1 MLSAEKSLPGG
12 YTPRMTSR
20 ALRTASIAAVLALGC
35 AWTAIAG
42 PDDHAAQ
49 NPERSAPVLID
60 TFSPAELVGVDLPTY
75 GANLWTWGLALT
87 GDGTLLVACGST
99 VLAMDSRWRVTGLPA
114 KKLSDEGNM
123 LFAYRIFLT
132 EAETMY
138 LRSSDGSGLWAF
150 PDGSTD
156 YRRLRSEGQ
165 AGFTFGVLDDGSTF
179 VVEGNSV
186 RITTN
191 GIDTSFA
198 LPADVSTMAASKG
211 PDDTI
216 WVSDLMSSSILV
228 LSRSGAELR
237 RIKTDLALGNSLQ
250 KLQVQPDGSFFGVTA
265 SSLRRF
271 DASGK
276 TVWTWDGKDEG
287 VSVMFSVMMDIAV
300 GGDGILYIN
309 DYLGKRI
316 LRLSERPQAL
326 PADLKAVAAAA
337 GAARLGGD
345 KPELDLALADAYEA
359 MGASEAARMA
369 LARYL
374 EKRPADARAQ
384 DRRLRLETALLKTK
398 ATAAGRDA
406 MSLLERYG
414 AETARDA
421 YGRAMRTWESL
432 RATAGDDEDAR
443 VAMTALRSAFQ
454 AAERGSTAAAP
465 APRVLATGIS
475 ALFPALIR
483 SYRSKPAG
491 TIVIR
496 NTLSE
501 PLRNVRADFY
511 IKKYMD
517 FPAEGK
523 SVASVAAGADVTLD
537 LFALLN
543 ESVLEVQ
550 EDLPLQAQVI
560 LHFTDSRGDR
570 SIELSRPVMLYRRT
584 AITWD
589 DTAKLAAF
597 VTPNEDSVARLAFEV
612 LETVDGD
619 TPVSRTFLRAQRI
632 CDALG
637 ALPLAYVPDP
647 ASPIVDSL
655 GAAGLVDT
663 VRFPRTTLAYK
674 AGDCDDTTALLCSLL
689 EAVGIPTAIL
699 TSPGHVFMAFDSG
712 EPSENAW
719 LFAGSGLRT
728 LPRDGTLWIPVETTI
743 LPDGFVAAWKAAS
756 DLVTRYAAGSDF
768 EFLPVAALRADF
780 PPLPLSPS
788 TLPLPAQDAKR
799 LSALNAGSASLLESQ
814 LYATGIKALE
824 AERAKAKGTAAN
836 RAGNRL
842 AQLHVRFGHDDLA
855 GKVLAGIVSSDSS
868 YLPALL
874 NLASLAIKSDKKDE
888 ARAWLRRASD
898 LAPGSTTVAAW
909 IKAAGFS
916 GEAGFGPALVEVK
929 PTSGSTDRAAAARPS
944 SGLPPWADE

>member
-1 MLSAEKSLPGG
+1 MRSSPV
-12 YTPRMTSR
+12 
-20 ALRTASIAAVLALGC
+20 RTAGIVVFLAVLFT
-35 AWTAIAG
+35 WPAIAG
-42 PDDHAAQ
+42 PDNYAAR
-49 NPERSAPVLID
+49 NPEHSTPVLID

-75 GANLWTWGLALT
+75 GANLWTWGLALKD
-87 GDGTLLVACGST
+87 DGTLLVACGST
-99 VLAMDSRWRVTGLPA
+99 VLAMDSRWQVTGLPA

-123 LFAYRIFLT
+123 LFAYKIFLT

-150 PDGSTD
+150 PDGSPD

-179 VVEGNSV
+179 VIEGTSV

-191 GIDTSFA
+191 GIDTSFS
-198 LPADVSTMAASKG
+198 LPANVSTIAASKG

-250 KLQVQPDGSFFGVTA
+250 KLQVQADGSFFGVTA

-300 GGDGILYIN
+300 GNDGILYIN

-316 LRLSERPQAL
+316 LRLSERPNAL
-326 PADLKAVAAAA
+326 PADLKAIAAAA
-337 GAARLGGD
+337 RAARAAGD
-345 KPELDLALADAYEA
+345 KPELDLALADVYEA

-374 EKRPADARAQ
+374 EKRPADAKAQ
-384 DRRLRLETALLKTK
+384 DRKLRLETALLKIK
-398 ATAAGRDA
+398 AAAAGLDV

-421 YGRAMRTWESL
+421 YGRAMRTWEAL
-432 RATAGDDEDAR
+432 RATAGEDEDVRA
-443 VAMTALRSAFQ
+443 AMVALRSAFQ

-465 APRVLATGIS
+465 APKVLSTEIS

-483 SYRSKPAG
+483 SYRNRPAG

-501 PLRNVRADFY
+501 PLHNVRADFF

-523 SVASVAAGADVTLD
+523 AVASIAAGADIKLD

-550 EDLPLQAQVI
+550 EDLPLQAQVT
-560 LHFTDSRGDR
+560 LHFSDSSGDR

-597 VTPNEDSVARLAFEV
+597 VTPNEDSVARLAFDV
-612 LETVDGD
+612 LESVVGD
-619 TPVSRTFLRAQRI
+619 TPLSRTFLRAQRI

-647 ASPIVDSL
+647 TSPIVDSL

-674 AGDCDDTTALLCSLL
+674 AGDCDDTTALLASLL

-712 EPSENAW
+712 EPSENSW

-728 LPRDGTLWIPVETTI
+728 LSRNGTLWIPVETTI
-743 LPDGFVAAWKAAS
+743 LSDGFVAAWKAAS
-756 DLVTRYAAGSDF
+756 DLVTRYATSAGF
-768 EFLPVAALRADF
+768 EFLPMAALRADF

-788 TLPLPAQDAKR
+788 TLPLPAPDAKR
-799 LSALNAGSASLLESQ
+799 LGALNAGSASSLQSQ
-814 LYATGIKALE
+814 LYTTGIKTIE
-824 AERAKAKGTAAN
+824 AERAKAKGSAAN

-855 GKVLAGIVSSDSS
+855 AKVLTGIVASDAS

-874 NLASLAIKSDKKDE
+874 NLASLAIKADKKDE
-888 ARAWLRRASD
+888 ARGWLRRASD

-916 GEAGFGPALVEVK
+916 GEAGFSPALVEVA
-929 PTSGSTDRAAAARPS
+929 PAAGSTERAAAARSS
-944 SGLPPWADE
+944 SGLPPWTDE

>member
-1 MLSAEKSLPGG
+1 
-12 YTPRMTSR
+12 MTTK
-20 ALRTASIAAVLALGC
+20 AVRTASIAVVLALFST
-35 AWTAIAG
+35 WTAVAG
-42 PDDHAAQ
+42 PDNFAA
-49 NPERSAPVLID
+49 PTAALSAPVLID

-75 GANLWTWGLALT
+75 GANLWTWGLALKA
-87 GDGTLLVACGST
+87 DGTLLVACGST
-99 VLAMDSRWRVTGLPA
+99 VLAMDSRWQVTGLPA

-150 PDGSTD
+150 PDGSPD
-156 YRRLRSEGQ
+156 YKRLRSEGQ

-186 RITTN
+186 RITRN
-191 GIDTSFA
+191 GVDTGFA
-198 LPADVSTMAASKG
+198 LPENVSTIAAGAG

-216 WVSDLMSSSILV
+216 WVSDLMSGSILV
-228 LSRSGAELR
+228 LSQAGTELR

-265 SSLRRF
+265 NSLRRF
-271 DASGK
+271 DATGK
-276 TVWTWDGKDEG
+276 TVWSWDGKDDG
-287 VSVMFSVMMDIAV
+287 VSVMFSVMMDIAA
-300 GGDGILYIN
+300 GDNGMLYIN
-309 DYLGKRI
+309 DYLGRRI
-316 LRLSERPQAL
+316 LRLSERPQSL
-326 PADLKAVAAAA
+326 PASLKSVAT
-337 GAARLGGD
+337 AARAARAGGD
-345 KPELDLALADAYEA
+345 RPELDLALADVYEA
-359 MGASEAARMA
+359 MGATEAARMA
-369 LARYL
+369 LVRYL

-384 DRRLRLETALLKTK
+384 DRRLRLETALLKIK
-398 ATAAGRDA
+398 ATAAGRDVLT
-406 MSLLERYG
+406 LLERYG

-432 RATAGDDEDAR
+432 RATAGDDGDVRA
-443 VAMTALRSAFQ
+443 AMAALRSAFQ
-454 AAERGSTAAAP
+454 AAERDSTVAASS
-465 APRVLATGIS
+465 PRVLATEIS

-483 SYRSKPAG
+483 SYRNKPAG
-491 TIVIR
+491 SILIR
-496 NTLSE
+496 NTLPE

-523 SVASVAAGADVTLD
+523 AVASVATGADVRLD
-537 LFALLN
+537 LFAFLN

-550 EDLPLQAQVI
+550 EDLPLQAQVT
-560 LHFTDSRGDR
+560 LHFTDSRGER
-570 SIELSRPVMLYRRT
+570 SIELSRQVMLYRRT

-589 DTAKLAAF
+589 DTSKLAAF
-597 VTPNEDSVARLAFEV
+597 VTPNEDSVARLAFEI
-612 LETVDGD
+612 LKAGDGD
-619 TPVSRTFLRAQRI
+619 TPVSRTFKRAQRI

-647 ASPIVDSL
+647 ASPIAESL
-655 GAAGLVDT
+655 GATGQVDT

-712 EPSENAW
+712 EPAENTW
-719 LFAGSGLRT
+719 LFADSGLRT
-728 LPRDGTLWIPVETTI
+728 LTRDGTLWIPVETTI
-743 LPDGFVAAWKAAS
+743 LSDGFVAAWKAAS
-756 DLVTRYAAGSDF
+756 DLVTRYAAGADF

-788 TLPLPAQDAKR
+788 TLPLPALDAKR
-799 LSALNAGSASLLESQ
+799 LSTLIAGSASLLESQ
-814 LYATGIKALE
+814 LYTTGIKALE
-824 AERAKAKGTAAN
+824 AERAKARGTAAN

-855 GKVLAGIVSSDSS
+855 GKVLTGILTSDAS

-874 NLASLAIKSDKKDE
+874 NLAGLAIKSEKKDE

-916 GEAGFGPALVEVK
+916 GEAGFGPALVEVA
-929 PTSGSTDRAAAARPS
+929 PEPASADSATSSGRAAAGMPGMPA
-944 SGLPPWADE
+944 WANE

>member
-1 MLSAEKSLPGG
+1 MSTGKFQPEG
-12 YTPRMTSR
+12 YTPGMRIS
-20 ALRTASIAAVLALGC
+20 AVHSASIAVILALLC
-35 AWTAIAG
+35 TWPVVAG
-42 PDDHAAQ
+42 PSNYAAP
-49 NPERSAPVLID
+49 NTAMPTPVLID

-75 GANLWTWGLALT
+75 GANLWTWGLALKD
-87 GDGTLLVACGST
+87 DGTLLVACGST
-99 VLAMDSRWRVTGLPA
+99 VLAMDNRWQVTGLPA

-150 PDGSTD
+150 PDGSPD

-186 RITTN
+186 RITRN
-191 GIDTSFA
+191 GVDSSFA
-198 LPADVSTMAASKG
+198 LPANVSTMAASAG

-216 WVSDLMSSSILV
+216 WVSDLMSGSILV
-228 LSRSGAELR
+228 LSQAGTELR

-250 KLQVQPDGSFFGVTA
+250 KLQVQPDGGFFGITTN
-265 SSLRRF
+265 SLRRF

-276 TVWTWDGKDEG
+276 TVWSWDGKDVG
-287 VSVMFSVMMDIAV
+287 VSVMFSVMMDIAS
-300 GGDGILYIN
+300 GDDGILYIN
-309 DYLGKRI
+309 DYLGRRI
-316 LRLSERPQAL
+316 LRLSERPESL
-326 PADLKAVAAAA
+326 PANLKAVAAAA
-337 GAARLGGD
+337 KAARAGGD
-345 KPELDLALADAYEA
+345 KPELDLALADVYET

-369 LARYL
+369 LVRYL
-374 EKRPADARAQ
+374 EKRPADAKAQ
-384 DRRLRLETALLKTK
+384 DRRLRLETALLKIK
-398 ATAAGRDA
+398 ATAAGRDV
-406 MSLLERYG
+406 MTLLERYG

-421 YGRAMRTWESL
+421 YGRAMRTWEAL

-443 VAMTALRSAFQ
+443 AAMAALRSAFQ

-465 APRVLATGIS
+465 APRVVATEIS

-491 TIVIR
+491 SIVIR
-496 NTLSE
+496 NSLSE

-523 SVASVAAGADVTLD
+523 AVASVAAGADVELE
-537 LFALLN
+537 LFAFLN

-550 EDLPLQAQVI
+550 EDLPLQAQVT
-560 LHFTDSRGDR
+560 LHFTDSHGDR

-597 VTPNEDSVARLAFEV
+597 VTPNEDSVAKLAFDI
-612 LETVDGD
+612 LESVDGD

-647 ASPIVDSL
+647 ASPIAESL
-655 GAAGLVDT
+655 TATGLVDT
-663 VRFPRTTLAYK
+663 VRFPRTTLAYR

-712 EPSENAW
+712 EPAENSW

-728 LPRDGTLWIPVETTI
+728 LTRNGTLWIPVETTI
-743 LPDGFVAAWKAAS
+743 LSDGFVAAWKAAS
-756 DLVTRYAAGSDF
+756 DLVARYAAGADF

-788 TLPLPAQDAKR
+788 TLPLPSPDAKR
-799 LSALNAGSASLLESQ
+799 LGAMNAGSASLLESQ

-855 GKVLAGIVSSDSS
+855 SKVLTGILASDAS

-888 ARAWLRRASD
+888 ARGWLRRASD

-916 GEAGFGPALVEVK
+916 GEAGFGPALVEVA
-929 PTSGSTDRAAAARPS
+929 PAAGSTDRASAARPA
-944 SGLPPWADE
+944 SGLPLWADE